1 MRFIPTKITVRE
13 CDLVEIKWVDAY
25 DALGSGWFE
34 WKEIHTKA
42 KLAQCTSVGYEY
54 ISDKQKIVLFADECG
69 EYGGRI
75 TVIPKSW
82 QLSRQVLRKGK
93 KLTGS

>member
-1 MRFIPTKITVRE
+1 MESRINVLNKDYRTLDGKFDKIISIE
-13 CDLVEIKWVDAY
+13 MIEA
-25 DALGSGWFE
+25 
-34 WKEIHTKA
+34 
-42 KLAQCTSVGYEY
+42 VGYEY